1 MRMLGTQ
8 TSSPSPMPTPTR
20 PLSGPCPPAR
30 RDQMAAVLTC
40 WEGVRTTVRATRT
53 QSPHFL
59 LRVRSATP
67 GSCLLC
73 EDHSPLSHQGRP
85 GVQTEE
91 LDGQVQG
98 RAQRQGWKW
107 SRTGSGRG
115 AGSCQGQG
123 HVRVRDRLRVS
134 LRCRARVMSGSDTG
148 SGSGSGSGQGHVRV
162 RCGRVRQVARPG
174 LSCTCLSLSTA
185 AAYEGKQ

>member
-67 GSCLLC
+67 GGCLLC

-98 RAQRQGWKW
+98 RAQSQGWKW
-107 SRTGSGRG
+107 SRTGRG

-162 RCGRVRQVARPG
+162 RCGRVRQVARSG
-174 LSCTCLSLSTA
+174 LSRACLSLSTA